1 MLRYRIIKNQIKTSP
16 AYGKYYG
23 KLLHEILTYEE
34 FIEHLAAHNTSF
46 TEGTFQAVLT
56 DTMNCLR
63 ELLLLGKAVRLGDMG
78 IFSLGA
84 ITEGTE
90 TAKDIDKEHKTGFHV
105 ANIKG
110 LRVNWYLGK
119 KFNAQDLFDKAT
131 FKEATAYTPDE
142 GDGGNG
148 SGNDSKADTDK
159 DEKPTTPSGSGNG
172 GSSSSGGSSSGGT
185 DLDDSPNGLE

>member
-1 MLRYRIIKNQIKTSP
+1 MSL
-16 AYGKYYG
+16 
-23 KLLHEILTYEE
+23 EV
-34 FIEHLAAHNTSF
+34 
-46 TEGTFQAVLT
+46 QAVFT

-142 GDGGNG
+142 GDGDNG
-148 SGNDSKADTDK
+148 SGSDSKADTDK
-159 DEKPTTPSGSGNG
+159 DSTPTTPSGGNG
-172 GSSSSGGSSSGGT
+172 GSSSSGGTELGDG
-185 DLDDSPNGLE
+185 DNLA